1 MLCAEDDHSFG
12 PDARRRAVDV
22 LVEGKKDYTLVLYGG
37 IAHGFTTRADPR
49 VPKQSEWLLRRLP
62 GLGGRAD
69 AETRRVGEGAG
80 HAERVVLVQPPWDV
94 FCVSSE

>member
-49 VPKQSEWLLRRLP
+49 VSKQSEWLSVALTWV
-62 GLGGRAD
+62 GRA
-69 AETRRVGEGAG
+69 
-80 HAERVVLVQPPWDV
+80 
-94 FCVSSE
+94 C